1 MSARWATEAHRR
13 GRRHAHWHR
22 ESVAERD
29 TYPVR
34 DEPWLSDEQQHVWR
48 AFLRMSGQLN
58 ERIER
63 DLQQAAGMP
72 HAYYLILAML
82 SEAPD
87 RSLRM
92 NQLAEVVRASQ
103 SRVSH
108 AISRL
113 EEAGWVRRIP
123 APGDRRGQIAELT
136 DAGFTRLVEVAPS
149 HAETVRSIMF
159 DPLSPEQLA
168 NFADICRTILADLD
182 PRYGITPDDDQHE
195 DSDK

>member
-1 MSARWATEAHRR
+1 MVILT
-13 GRRHAHWHR
+13 
-22 ESVAERD
+22 
-29 TYPVR
+29 PVP

-48 AFLRMSGQLN
+48 SFLRLSAQLN

-82 SEAPD
+82 SEAPE
-87 RSLRM
+87 RRLRM
-92 NQLAEVVRASQ
+92 NQLADVVKASQ

-113 EEAGWVRRIP
+113 EESGWVRRIP

-136 DAGFTRLVEVAPS
+136 DAGFDRLVEVAPS

-159 DPLSPEQLA
+159 DPLSQQQLE
-168 NFADICRTILADLD
+168 NFDDICATILGQLHPEA
-182 PRYGITPDDDQHE
+182 PIT
-195 DSDK
+195 

>member
-1 MSARWATEAHRR
+1 MPAKHER
-13 GRRHAHWHR
+13 GRDNQR
-22 ESVAERD
+22 
-29 TYPVR
+29 VR
-34 DEPWLSDEQQHVWR
+34 DEPWLSEEQQHVWR
-48 AFLRMSGQLN
+48 EFLRMTGQLN

-82 SEAPD
+82 SEAPG
-87 RSLRM
+87 RQLRM

-108 AISRL
+108 AVARL
-113 EEAGWVRRIP
+113 EEAGWVQRIP

-136 DAGFTRLVEVAPS
+136 DAGFERLVEVAPS

-159 DPLSPEQLA
+159 DPLSAEQLK
-168 NFADICRTILADLD
+168 NFDDICQTILGQQGPRPDGPPADT
-182 PRYGITPDDDQHE
+182 GC
-195 DSDK
+195 

>member
-1 MSARWATEAHRR
+1 M
-13 GRRHAHWHR
+13 
-22 ESVAERD
+22 
-29 TYPVR
+29 R

-82 SEAPD
+82 SEAPG

-108 AISRL
+108 AVARL

-123 APGDRRGQIAELT
+123 APGRPPRADRGADRCRVRATGRGRAESRRDRAVDHVRPAEPGAAGKLPGHLLDNPGRARRAGPGDARQGLLT
-136 DAGFTRLVEVAPS
+136 GN
-149 HAETVRSIMF
+149 
-159 DPLSPEQLA
+159 QL
-168 NFADICRTILADLD
+168 R
-182 PRYGITPDDDQHE
+182 PRYRPGISAIDRPMAQVNTA
-195 DSDK
+195 

>member
-1 MSARWATEAHRR
+1 MPPNG
-13 GRRHAHWHR
+13 GRR
-22 ESVAERD
+22 RD
-29 TYPVR
+29 NQRVR
-34 DEPWLSDEQQHVWR
+34 DEPWLSDEQQQVWR
-48 AFLRMSGQLN
+48 AFLAMSGQLN

-82 SEAPD
+82 SEAPG
-87 RSLRM
+87 RQLRM

-108 AISRL
+108 AIARL

-136 DAGFTRLVEVAPS
+136 DAGFERLVEVAPS

-159 DPLSPEQLA
+159 DPLSPDQLK
-168 NFADICRTILADLD
+168 NFDDICRTILGEVGSAARRSTHRHRLLKL
-182 PRYGITPDDDQHE
+182 PFWGSFPACRCPQH
-195 DSDK
+195 SWSG

>member
-1 MSARWATEAHRR
+1 MTPTYRILVERSSTRADVPGDT
-13 GRRHAHWHR
+13 
-22 ESVAERD
+22 AERD
-29 TYPVR
+29 NHPVR
-34 DEPWLSDEQQHVWR
+34 DEPWLSDDQQLVWR

-82 SEAPD
+82 SEAPG

-108 AISRL
+108 AVARL

-136 DAGFTRLVEVAPS
+136 DAGFDRLVEVAPS

-159 DPLSPEQLA
+159 DPLTPAQLA
-168 NFADICRTILADLD
+168 NFEDICRTILAKLD
-182 PRYGITPDDDQHE
+182 PRYNLALGADPDCE
-195 DSDK
+195 SA